1 MIKKQI
7 QQYTELTHILEKYIY
22 QETKQNKRF
31 LFIKACPKIAGYC
44 SLDIINPPIIQ
55 NKQLA
60 FNNCDINYV
69 YTLNPTN
76 LYSISFVNHPTLTYI
91 EIKFNISSTIQYITT
106 DNLTAKYLLK
116 NTFKTLQ
123 RNHIKWY
130 SIQNKT
136 ITIKN
141 KFNIKLQNIM
151 RIYKNL
157 INKLNNNHDN
167 EKQ

>member
-1 MIKKQI
+1 MQKN
-7 QQYTELTHILEKYIY
+7 TELTHTLKKYIY

>member
-1 MIKKQI
+1 MQKN
-7 QQYTELTHILEKYIY
+7 TELTHILKKYIY

-44 SLDIINPPIIQ
+44 SLDIINPPILQ
-55 NKQLA
+55 NKHLA

>member
-1 MIKKQI
+1 MIKEQI

-31 LFIKACPKIAGYC
+31 LFIKACPKLEGYC

-60 FNNCDINYV
+60 FNNCHINYL

-116 NTFKTLQ
+116 N
-123 RNHIKWY
+123 
-130 SIQNKT
+130 
-136 ITIKN
+136 
-141 KFNIKLQNIM
+141 
-151 RIYKNL
+151 L

>member
-1 MIKKQI
+1 MQKN
-7 QQYTELTHILEKYIY
+7 TELTHILEKYIY

-31 LFIKACPKIAGYC
+31 LFIKTYPKMAGYC

-60 FNNCDINYV
+60 FNNCYIPYL
-69 YTLNPTN
+69 YTLKPTN
-76 LYSISFVNHPTLTYI
+76 LYSISFVNHPPLTYI
-91 EIKFNISSTIQYITT
+91 KIKFNISSTIQYITT
-106 DNLTAKYLLK
+106 DNRTAKYLLK

-136 ITIKN
+136 IAIKN

>member
-1 MIKKQI
+1 MQKN
-7 QQYTELTHILEKYIY
+7 TELTHILEKYIY

-141 KFNIKLQNIM
+141 KFNIKLQNIL

>member
-1 MIKKQI
+1 MQKN
-7 QQYTELTHILEKYIY
+7 TELTHILEKYIY

>member
-1 MIKKQI
+1 MQKN
-7 QQYTELTHILEKYIY
+7 TELTHILKKYIY

>member
-1 MIKKQI
+1 MQKN
-7 QQYTELTHILEKYIY
+7 TELTHTLKKYIY
-22 QETKQNKRF
+22 QEAKQNKRF
-31 LFIKACPKIAGYC
+31 LFIKACPKLAGYY
-44 SLDIINPPIIQ
+44 SLDIINIINPPIIQ

-60 FNNCDINYV
+60 FNNCHINYL
-69 YTLNPTN
+69 YTLKPTN
-76 LYSISFVNHPTLTYI
+76 LYSISFVNHPPLTYI
-91 EIKFNISSTIQYITT
+91 KIKFNISSTIQYITT

-123 RNHIKWY
+123 RNLIKWY

-141 KFNIKLQNIM
+141 KFNIELQNIM